1 MIIKGSKTWV
11 IWYIINH
18 SSQWVHTKC
27 LLLIGHWAEPWG
39 RAKGK
44 YNGLHTKI
52 ISCDHHF
59 LWRKRAMDVRNL
71 LWEQEREWLALW
83 ESWSQIPRFTSG
95 LCSVFGITSF
105 PSQSHSPSRESFSH
119 QFLGVLAFLWISS
132 PFCLFSSWDWTME
145 WEGCQCKSMHFR
157 LCSPT
162 LNAAGI
168 PCTPSRSPLFYSQE
182 QLIPTPTDALHQPQ
196 LFCQQATSFASQRR
210 FRSD

>member
-11 IWYIINH
+11 MWYIINH

-44 YNGLHTKI
+44 YNGLHTNI
-52 ISCDHHF
+52 ISCD
-59 LWRKRAMDVRNL
+59 VRGQWMCGTCCGSRRGSDSL
-71 LWEQEREWLALW
+71 FGRVEAR
-83 ESWSQIPRFTSG
+83 SPCFTSG

-162 LNAAGI
+162 LNAARS

-182 QLIPTPTDALHQPQ
+182 QLMPTPTDALHQPQ